1 MKPKIR
7 QRHQY
12 AFIFPIQTRW
22 ADNDLYGHVN
32 NVTYYSYFDTAAN
45 ALLIQKAGFDIHHS
59 PIIGLV
65 VSSSCNFMQELSY
78 PEIIEVGVAIE
89 KIGNSS
95 LIYDL
100 AIFKQGQD
108 HASAQGNFV
117 HVFVER
123 THKKSTPIPSEMRD
137 ALVHYLIDLNHA
149 E

>member
-7 QRHQY
+7 QRNQY

-45 ALLIQKAGFDIHHS
+45 ALLIQKAGFDIHYS
-59 PIIGLV
+59 PLIGLV

-89 KIGNSS
+89 KIGRSS
-95 LIYDL
+95 LSYDL
-100 AIFKQGQD
+100 AIFKQGQEN
-108 HASAQGNFV
+108 ASAQGNFV

-123 THKKSTPIPSEMRD
+123 MHKKSTPIPLEMRD
-137 ALVHYLIDLNHA
+137 ALAYYLIDLNH
-149 E
+149 EE

>member
-1 MKPKIR
+1 
-7 QRHQY
+7 
-12 AFIFPIQTRW
+12 
-22 ADNDLYGHVN
+22 
-32 NVTYYSYFDTAAN
+32 
-45 ALLIQKAGFDIHHS
+45 
-59 PIIGLV
+59 
-65 VSSSCNFMQELSY
+65 
-78 PEIIEVGVAIE
+78 
-89 KIGNSS
+89 
-95 LIYDL
+95 L

>member
-1 MKPKIR
+1 
-7 QRHQY
+7 
-12 AFIFPIQTRW
+12 
-22 ADNDLYGHVN
+22 VN

-59 PIIGLV
+59 PLIGLV

-89 KIGNSS
+89 KIGRSS
-95 LIYDL
+95 LSYDL

-123 THKKSTPIPSEMRD
+123 AHKKSTPIPLEMRD
-137 ALVHYLIDLNHA
+137 ALTRYLIDLNH
-149 E
+149 EE

>member
-7 QRHQY
+7 QRNQY

-59 PIIGLV
+59 PLIGLV

-89 KIGNSS
+89 KIGRSS
-95 LIYDL
+95 LSYDL

-123 THKKSTPIPSEMRD
+123 AHKKSTPIPLEMRD
-137 ALVHYLIDLNHA
+137 ALTHYLIDLSH
-149 E
+149 EE